1 MEHYLYVII
10 DHSLRW
16 IKQWTLNSNIVVRG
30 WRGSIH
36 IYVSPMWIPHLTNKY
51 LVQYED
57 GEVPP
62 EELEGVLSCTLA
74 AGCRC

>member
-1 MEHYLYVII
+1 
-10 DHSLRW
+10 
-16 IKQWTLNSNIVVRG
+16 
-30 WRGSIH
+30 
-36 IYVSPMWIPHLTNKY
+36 MWIPHLTNKY

-74 AGCRC
+74 AGCRCYSPPNDNNHVAHDPSLVYVGTTQMAITMMLTQVIDNDDNN